1 MQLERSESARE
12 WRIALYKSSQQVSS
26 VSDFPDFLLF
36 FLLWRLKTKSKHLK
50 SSQECYLSGQNTTCF
65 VLIVINSVLLNL
77 SYVCNLFEIFV
88 ENKIGINHH
97 QCCTAMNEMH
107 SWRSSLTLPA
117 KFLFSLLWV
126 EELVANHGGKVV
138 PLLHRKSLKG
148 TIGTLGEDVVC
159 SVLRDCTLSN
169 ASEPGQASTRI

>member
-1 MQLERSESARE
+1 MDVKHHV
-12 WRIALYKSSQQVSS
+12 YQVSFI
-26 VSDFPDFLLF
+26 SDFPDKNILT
-36 FLLWRLKTKSKHLK
+36 LKIENKIQHIKR
-50 SSQECYLSGQNTTCF
+50 SQECYLLGQNTTCF
-65 VLIVINSVLLNL
+65 VLIVVNSVLSNL
-77 SYVCNLFEIFV
+77 SRVCVLFEIFV
-88 ENKIGINHH
+88 ENKIGIHHH

-138 PLLHRKSLKG
+138 PLLHRKRFKG
-148 TIGTLGEDVVC
+148 TIGALGEDVVR

-169 ASEPGQASTRI
+169 ATEPGQASTRI